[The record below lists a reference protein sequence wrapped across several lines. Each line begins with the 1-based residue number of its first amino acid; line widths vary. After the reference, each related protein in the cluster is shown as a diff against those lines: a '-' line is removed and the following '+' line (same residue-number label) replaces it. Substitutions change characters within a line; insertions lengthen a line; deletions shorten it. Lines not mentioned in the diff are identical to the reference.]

1 MVESGFQ
8 KSASE
13 GKKKQRA
20 KSLVK
25 PEKLNVA
32 ISETED
38 GRTCVYCDYPFENVP
53 DLIIVNES
61 ASSVYFAGGDCGKEG
76 VRLQYPLEY
85 DKLMI
90 WKREEMTYFA
100 VLNAEGA
107 QAIYEVPVA
116 FMNLPED

>member
-8 KSASE
+8 KPASD
-13 GKKKQRA
+13 GKKKLST
-20 KSLVK
+20 KSLVD

-53 DLIIVNES
+53 DLIIVNEG

-76 VRLQYPLEY
+76 VRLQYPIEY
-85 DKLMI
+85 DKLTI
-90 WKREEMTYFA
+90 WKREKGTYFA

-107 QAIYEVPVA
+107 QDIYEIPIA